1 MLHKKTIVVLMIL
14 LVFTVSVPIA
24 ENGTETEMSVS
35 EIEKKQEEILQKMLN
50 ISPTNQPSPTQT
62 NAEIIAA
69 FETASKN
76 LREADRIM
84 EKIDDAYTSGNFELV
99 ESLINAAK
107 RENLT
112 QAQSDRC
119 DSYISAMIQEKQFKA
134 YTLASRSLN
143 EQLNPNP
150 PSQVYGKS
158 VFTTIVESPWT
169 WVAVGG
175 IAVGAATYLYLNQ
188 EPETRYTVP
197 VHIQW

>member
-1 MLHKKTIVVLMIL
+1 MLRRKPIIVLMTL

-24 ENGTETEMSVS
+24 DNGTETEMSVS

-76 LREADRIM
+76 IREADRIM
-84 EKIDDAYTSGNFELV
+84 EKIDDAYTSGNFELA

-119 DSYISAMIQEKQFKA
+119 DEYLAAISKERQFKA
-134 YTLASRSLN
+134 YTLSSGSLN

-150 PSQVYGKS
+150 PNQVYGKS

-175 IAVGAATYLYLNQ
+175 IAVGTATYLYLNQ

-197 VHIQW
+197 VHIHW